1 MASNDSSTSRKG
13 WLPRLSLRRLRPSPL
28 VQMTMT
34 LVSLCGMILVLADIF
49 LGVFPDRHQQ
59 LQRERLQLGEGL
71 AVQMAALLKASEVK
85 AVQTTM
91 NEAAGRMP
99 GLRSAGLRRAD
110 GELILQ
116 SPEHQRTWALSAPG
130 AAAPEDRVEVPMNAD
145 GKRWGQ
151 LELAFVPLHKVW
163 WQRWTQEPMLLTLLF
178 IGPMGS
184 LVFGLYMRRALQHLD
199 PSQVIPE
206 RVQGAFD
213 AMSEGVV
220 VLDGRARMLLC
231 NKAFKALNG
240 WAAQI
245 QPGQN
250 LSQLS
255 WLASGMTTQE
265 DQHPWAQAMSSRS
278 PVAGL
283 TVEIAGAEIGGAAG
297 KAGPPPTA
305 GNKPTQHLVINAAP
319 IRDAGGRVRGCLV
332 TFSDMTALHHA
343 NVDLKRTLGERDAAY
358 LEIEKK
364 NEELHRL
371 ATRDPMT
378 GAYNRRAFTESF
390 ANLFKTAIEAQQP
403 LNCLVLD
410 IDFFKKVN
418 DTHGHTIG
426 DRVIQEV
433 ARLLQAHA
441 RPVDIVCRYGG
452 EEFVVVLP
460 GLTLTEANAVAER
473 IREAIQRDCGPSVK
487 EVPGMKVTMSIG
499 LAALEQGAKTPAEL
513 IDHAD
518 HALYVAKKTGRN
530 RVCVHGV
537 DQTEVA
543 ESLAV

>member
-1 MASNDSSTSRKG
+1 MATTDSTASAGRATSGFR
-13 WLPRLSLRRLRPSPL
+13 LRRYRPSPL

-59 LQRERLQLGEGL
+59 MRQQRLQVGEGL
-71 AVQMAALLKASEVK
+71 AVQVAALLKASEVK
-85 AVQTTM
+85 AVQATLDG
-91 NEAAGRMP
+91 AAER
-99 GLRSAGLRRAD
+99 LKDVRSVGLRRAD

-116 SPEHQRTWALSAPG
+116 SSDHRKTWDLTLPD
-130 AAAPEDRVEVPMNAD
+130 AAKEADRVEVPMNAD
-145 GKRWGQ
+145 GRRWGQ
-151 LELAFVPLHKVW
+151 LELAFEPMYVHE
-163 WQRWTQEPMLLTLLF
+163 WQRWTQEPMLMTLLF
-178 IGPMGS
+178 VGPMGT
-184 LVFGLYMRRALQHLD
+184 LIIGLYMRRALQHLD

-231 NKAFKALNG
+231 NKAFRALNER
-240 WAAQI
+240 AATI

-250 LSQLS
+250 LSKLT
-255 WLASGMTTQE
+255 WLAAGLPAQE
-265 DQHPWAQAMSSRS
+265 DQHPWSQAMSSRS
-278 PVAGL
+278 AVSDL
-283 TVEIAGAEIGGAAG
+283 TVEIVADPLAQ
-297 KAGPPPTA
+297 TA
-305 GNKPTQHLVINAAP
+305 SRQSQHLVINAAP

-358 LEIEKK
+358 AEIEKK

-378 GAYNRRAFTESF
+378 GAYNRRAFTESL
-390 ANLFKTAIEAQQP
+390 AHLFKTASEGRLP
-403 LNCLVLD
+403 LNCIVLD

-418 DTHGHTIG
+418 DTHGHSIG

-433 ARLLQAHA
+433 ARLLQSHA
-441 RPVDIVCRYGG
+441 RPVDLVCRYGG
-452 EEFVVVLP
+452 EEFVMVLP
-460 GLTLTEANAVAER
+460 GLSLGEANAVAER
-473 IREAIQRDCGPSVK
+473 VRESIQRDCGPAVK
-487 EVPGMKVTMSIG
+487 EVPGMKVTASLG

-518 HALYVAKKTGRN
+518 HALYVAKKNGRN
-530 RVCVHGV
+530 RVCLHGV
-537 DQTEVA
+537 DVEAPA
-543 ESLAV
+543 EALPA

>member
-13 WLPRLSLRRLRPSPL
+13 WLPRLNMRRLRPSPL

-110 GELILQ
+110 GVLVLQ
-116 SPEHQRTWALSAPG
+116 SPEHQRVWALSAPD
-130 AAAPEDRVEVPMNAD
+130 AAAQEDRVEVPMNAD

-151 LELAFVPLHKVW
+151 LELAFVPLHSSW

-245 QPGQN
+245 QAGQN
-250 LSQLS
+250 LSQLG
-255 WLASGMTTQE
+255 WLTAGMTPQE
-265 DQHPWAQAMSSRS
+265 DQHPWSQAMASRA

-283 TVEIAGAEIGGAAG
+283 TVEIVATEPSSATR
-297 KAGPPPTA
+297 PPDGTA
-305 GNKPTQHLVINAAP
+305 NRQTQHLVINAAP

-358 LEIEKK
+358 VEIEKK

-378 GAYNRRAFTESF
+378 GAFNRRAFTETF
-390 ANLFKTAIEAQQP
+390 ANLFKTAFDAHLP

-433 ARLLQAHA
+433 ARLLQANA
-441 RPVDIVCRYGG
+441 RPVDLVCRYGG

-460 GLTLTEANAVAER
+460 GLNLKEAKAVAER
-473 IREAIQRDCGPSVK
+473 IREGIQRECGPSVK

-537 DQTEVA
+537 DQPQALEA
-543 ESLAV
+543 SAV